1 MPTLP
6 PAPPGVPISAVGAS
20 GMTPE
25 ALRAKSQKWQQVQNR
40 RYGEKRKAGFI
51 DSGKQV
57 TRPIVT
63 LYRRE
68 ISAYALSL
76 LGTTA

>member
-1 MPTLP
+1 MPPT
-6 PAPPGVPISAVGAS
+6 PPGLPTGAIGAS
-20 GMTPE
+20 GMPPE
-25 ALRAKSQKWQQVQNR
+25 ALRAKSQKWQQMQNR

-57 TRPIVT
+57 ISFIAT
-63 LYRRE
+63 LDRRG
-68 ISAYALSL
+68 ISVYASSS